1 MKEQRVERILK
12 ALEEQGLSQMLIVD
26 PLSIY
31 YLTEYA
37 NDPYERFF
45 GLLLRKDGQHV
56 LFLNKL
62 FYAPENSGVKEVWFS
77 DKGFQDFAFFI
88 DQERSRV
95 NLRTERLG
103 GGFIG
108 IKHDGKRQAVFF
120 DVLVYAFQRVYRL
133 GNTEDL
139 EVFSLIV
146 FFNHDIRDGCFIQYA
161 LDSEKPY

>member
-31 YLTEYA
+31 YLTGYA

-77 DKGFQDFAFFI
+77 DTDPVA
-88 DQERSRV
+88 EV
-95 NLRTERLG
+95 VAPYLRQGAHGALPASAHGEKG
-103 GGFIG
+103 GG
-108 IKHDGKRQAVFF
+108 
-120 DVLVYAFQRVYRL
+120 RL
-133 GNTEDL
+133 CEQLARG
-139 EVFSLIV
+139 
-146 FFNHDIRDGCFIQYA
+146 R
-161 LDSEKPY
+161 

>member
-77 DKGFQDFAFFI
+77 DTDPVAEVVAPYLMR
-88 DQERSRV
+88 DAV
-95 NLRTERLG
+95 LG
-103 GGFIG
+103 VDKELTARFLLPLME
-108 IKHDGKRQAVFF
+108 KR
-120 DVLVYAFQRVYRL
+120 RRP
-133 GNTEDL
+133 
-139 EVFSLIV
+139 
-146 FFNHDIRDGCFIQYA
+146 A
-161 LDSEKPY
+161 L